1 MVEVNSKLK
10 NNQGNENPILKNE
23 WFKGGRE
30 NNLDVFRSEGV
41 IKYYF
46 LTNI

>member
-10 NNQGNENPILKNE
+10 KNQDQESPILKNE

-30 NNLDVFRSEGV
+30 NNLDGFRSEGV
-41 IKYYF
+41 NK
-46 LTNI
+46 